1 MLRSILGFALLA
13 VAVWLGL
20 KVVFGLLGWVFGL
33 AMWVLWVAGIGFLIY
48 LALRLVSPSTADKV
62 RDTIRGKRGSTA

>member
-1 MLRSILGFALLA
+1 MLRSILGFALFA
-13 VAVWLGL
+13 VVVWLGL

-33 AMWVLWVAGIGFLIY
+33 AMWVLWIAAIGFFIY

-62 RDTIRGKRGSTA
+62 REAIRGKRGSTA